1 MLRDLR
7 SGSGVRAAVCL
18 AALLSLAGSAGLHP
32 EPSGGSIRDA
42 GLTVTLTAGEGALRE
57 AQHVCQA
64 CILYFACSLTPAGAV
79 VPGVQ
84 ASRPAV
90 LRSRILFGGGPDVRR
105 HEGRAPPLAS

>member
-32 EPSGGSIRDA
+32 EPSGVGVRDA
-42 GLTVTLTAGEGALRE
+42 GLAGTLDAGVGGLRE
-57 AQHVCQA
+57 APHVCQV
-64 CILYFACSLTPAGAV
+64 CILYFACSLTPTGPV
-79 VPGVQ
+79 VTGVQ
-84 ASRPAV
+84 PALPAV
-90 LRSRILFGGGPDVRR
+90 LRSRTPFGGGPDVRR